1 MKILLILFIG
11 IAANAQSL
19 FTGVLSTN
27 GAATPQV
34 ATPTDSPG
42 AGSYSST
49 QSVTLTTSTSGATI
63 CYTTDGSSP
72 VATTPGTC
80 DGSPTQTYSGAIS
93 VAATTTIK
101 AIGTKSA
108 LTNSSVLSSTYTI
121 NTSTVTTTSCAG
133 GDNGGGSGTTA
144 TTSTVA
150 LGSGHAVV
158 CFVHIEWPCS
168 GMTAT
173 IADLSSGAN
182 TFTEIGSGQ
191 TDPSVAM
198 CSRMFYAKNT
208 TAVGSNT
215 YTVTWSGSATFP
227 AIACQEVSGAS
238 TTSPINAA
246 PATATATGT
255 SVTSPAS
262 GSFTINTGEQAIFGG
277 TAFPFGRTITADTG
291 YTLQCQSP
299 NKTVSIQ
306 TKGTAGSTQTN
317 TFSMSGA
324 ASSVTNMGVTVH

>member
-1 MKILLILFIG
+1 MKIL
-11 IAANAQSL
+11 IALLLANIAPAQSL
-19 FTGVLSTN
+19 FTGVVSTN
-27 GAATPQV
+27 GSLSQV

-42 AGSYSST
+42 AGTYGST
-49 QSVTLTTSTSGATI
+49 QSVTLATSTSGATI
-63 CYTTDGSSP
+63 CYTTDGSTP
-72 VATTPGTC
+72 AAATPGTC
-80 DGSPTQTYSGAIS
+80 SAGSTYSSAIS
-93 VAATTTIK
+93 VSATTTIK
-101 AIGTKSA
+101 ALGTKSG
-108 LTNSSVLSSTYTI
+108 LTNSGVLTSTYTI
-121 NTSTVTTTSCAG
+121 SGSTVTAGACVG

-144 TTSTVA
+144 TTSTAA
-150 LGSGHAVV
+150 LTGGHAVV

-173 IADLSSGAN
+173 IADSSSGAN
-182 TFTEIGSGQ
+182 TFTEIGSGT

-208 TAVGSNT
+208 TSVGSNA
-215 YTVTWSGSATFP
+215 YTVTWSGAASFP
-227 AIACQEVSGAS
+227 AIACIDLSGAS
-238 TTSPINAA
+238 TTSPINATPT
-246 PATATATGT
+246 PATASAT

-262 GSFTINTGEQAIFGG
+262 GSFTINSGEVSVFGG

-306 TKGTAGSTQTN
+306 TKATAGTTQTN

-324 ASSVTNMGVTVH
+324 SSSVTNMGVTVH